1 MDPVVDREDS
11 ESFLERKGRGV
22 VVSFSSAIQPV
33 TSRWKKQARNQKKKT
48 PIESLGY
55 QITKRG
61 T

>member
-33 TSRWKKQARNQKKKT
+33 TSRWQKQARNRAW
-48 PIESLGY
+48 PCPGA
-55 QITKRG
+55 
-61 T
+61 